1 MNAEWLLKVRPAS
14 LAALLKTVL
23 RIERRVVT
31 TREGFSL
38 FLDPASHFGNEVL
51 KTGGYEPELT
61 ALIQCLM
68 RPGDTFLDVGANE
81 GFFSVVASRA
91 SHNAKVWAIEPQSR
105 LNPVVKKNLELN
117 GATAAQVFHLA
128 LAEKSGTLT
137 LQLTPNINTGASGMH
152 KRWKV
157 GGSTEKVRTE
167 TLDSFAA
174 AYNLGHVR
182 LVKIDCE
189 GAEPHILKGADE
201 FFRKQCCDFLSLDYH
216 ESIVGKLAAQGM
228 DAQLRR
234 WGYELAQAANGCWV
248 YHKPG
253 LETALTK
260 LGPVKAIG
268 PI

>member
-1 MNAEWLLKVRPAS
+1 MSMEWLLKIRPAP

-23 RIERRVVT
+23 RIERSVVT
-31 TREGFSL
+31 TKQGYQL

-61 ALIQCLM
+61 ALIQCLIG
-68 RPGDTFLDVGANE
+68 PGDKFLDVGANE

-117 GATAAQVFHLA
+117 GATRAEVFHLA
-128 LAEKSGTLT
+128 FSEKSGTLT

-157 GGSTEKVRTE
+157 GGSTEQVRTE

-174 AYNLGHVR
+174 AYNLGRVR

-189 GAEPHILKGADE
+189 GAEPHILKGAEE

-216 ESIVGKLAAQGM
+216 ESIVGKTATQAM
-228 DAQLRR
+228 DAQLRK
-234 WGYELAQAANGCWV
+234 WGYDLSQAANGCWV
-248 YHKPG
+248 YHRPG
-253 LETALTK
+253 LEQALAK
-260 LGPVKAIG
+260 LGSVK
-268 PI
+268 PIEPL